1 MKINWK
7 IFLLFILLLSLI
19 VPVYT
24 SAVETESDT
33 TTELEATENVSEGEG
48 GVEEEVDS
56 VEVLPEVLP
65 EVPIAPQKIEE
76 KTNEDK
82 SEVLTNKNP
91 LKSSEVKKVT
101 AIPSS
106 STIATVFPDAEMAN
120 TIVTSL
126 NSSMYSPT
134 QFRRNWTVNDTV
146 TENDLKTIS
155 QIHGDA
161 KKIVSIE
168 GIQYCTQVKE
178 ISFRSTGSSSAT
190 GLDNFSPLAEA
201 VGGYPNLETFT
212 LSGLGWLQDLTFL
225 SKIDGGFPKLTTL
238 NIRYVDCKD
247 YSFLTKVPGG
257 FPQLKNL
264 IIYVAG
270 FKDLS
275 VLFNIENGLPN
286 LINLDLYG
294 NGLSDIS
301 PLASFNELSQLEAL
315 DLGNNLIDNLDFLVK
330 SSGVPNL
337 KRLNLGAN
345 SIENKALESFPNSLT
360 GFPKLETLYLGQNRI
375 SDITSLTQTDF
386 SNLTFF
392 DLKYNQISDI
402 SLLAN
407 MQFNYS
413 IFISASGQGILLPV
427 INSVP
432 TNQNFATKSI
442 DIIDELGN
450 NRQPNQFL
458 PTTGTYQAID
468 SQITWPAST
477 MLTDPSYLMYGY
489 VRPYIPARKGVSY
502 GWDYTRNE
510 NGRTVSFGGT
520 VYQPLNY
527 IHFPPTITADNS
539 KEYVEN
545 ETVTEAEFLTDVH
558 AATDDGSAVDSDF
571 ETVVNKSVP
580 GDYVVT
586 LTASNNVGAATPV
599 TITVSIMPILELKV
613 PTDFRMDLDANTDAV
628 PISDTKQTL
637 NCYGATGEAKLEVID
652 RRSAKAGWKLVGS
665 MTPFMNS
672 TGDILESPLKYQSHT
687 LALGSVYLNTTNQP
701 IEKQAASVQA
711 GYITT
716 DFDLQNELTME
727 ILPNDALVN
736 DSYEA
741 LVTWTLEDAP

>member
-33 TTELEATENVSEGEG
+33 TAELEATENVSEGEG

-56 VEVLPEVLP
+56 VEVLP

-91 LKSSEVKKVT
+91 LRSSEVKKVT

-155 QIHGDA
+155 QILGDGE
-161 KKIVSIE
+161 KLNSIE
-168 GIQYCTQVKE
+168 GIQYCTQVEE
-178 ISFRSTGSSSAT
+178 ISFSSSAASITT
-190 GLDNFSPLAEA
+190 GLDNLSPLAEA
-201 VGGYPNLETFT
+201 VGGYPNLETLT
-212 LSGLGWLQDLTFL
+212 LVGMLKLQDLTSL
-225 SKIDGGFPKLTTL
+225 SQIDGGFPELTTF
-238 NIRYVDCKD
+238 NIKTVSCQDF
-247 YSFLTKVPGG
+247 SFLTKVPGG

-264 IIYVAG
+264 SINTTR
-270 FKDLS
+270 FQDLS
-275 VLFNIENGLPN
+275 VFLNIENGLPN
-286 LINLDLYG
+286 LINLNLYG
-294 NGLSDIS
+294 NKISDTS
-301 PLASFNELSQLEAL
+301 PLANFNELSQLEFL
-315 DLGNNLIDNLDFLVK
+315 DLGNNLIDNLDFFAN
-330 SSGVPNL
+330 SIGGVPNL

-489 VRPYIPARKGVSY
+489 VRPFIPARKGVSY

-586 LTASNNVGAATPV
+586 LTASNNIGAATPV

-701 IEKQAASVQA
+701 IEKQAASVQT